1 MKGGFILK
9 DKYIIY
15 GDFQNYIKSYYL
27 KYHKKATVIK
37 AFQSF
42 NITPLELNA
51 SCIENALNL
60 YKSWSYLSD
69 ENFVSEIYKIPLS
82 VKIHLI
88 DDIPLEMPEALF
100 FQNSYDI
107 FVFRQFHNLD
117 DPMHSHNF
125 FEAFYVY
132 KGNCQLKFQ
141 NELHT
146 LSEGDLCIIASG
158 SLHSIIHDDEL
169 STIITISIRKS
180 TFDSSFFQILTHK
193 NLLSSFF
200 HNILYNKVESNYIL
214 FSTDNSEHLKLIIRN
229 LMFEYNKGG
238 PYSNY
243 CCISW
248 INILFSLILENYS
261 DSAQFYSYKFSTD
274 FYSIINYIQNNY
286 QNLTLKALASFFNY
300 SEAHLSFLIKKNT
313 GLGFMKLI
321 TKLKMSDACKYLE
334 NTNMSVE
341 KISELTGYN
350 SSDNFSK
357 AFKKYCNYSPQQYR
371 SKFTRTS
378 IFNE

>member
-1 MKGGFILK
+1 M
-9 DKYIIY
+9 
-15 GDFQNYIKSYYL
+15 SYYL
-27 KYHKKATVIK
+27 KYNKKATVID
-37 AFQSF
+37 AFQAF
-42 NITPLELNA
+42 NITPLELNT
-51 SCIENALNL
+51 SFIENALNL

-69 ENFVSEIYKIPLS
+69 EDFISEIDRIPLS
-82 VKIHLI
+82 AKFHLV
-88 DDIPLEMPEALF
+88 DDIPLEMPETLF

-107 FVFRQFHNLD
+107 FVFRQFHNLY

-141 NELHT
+141 NEIHT
-146 LSEGDLCIIASG
+146 LSEGDFCIIAPD

-169 STIITISIRKS
+169 SIIITISIRKS
-180 TFDSSFFQILTHK
+180 TFDNSFFQLLAHK

-200 HNILYNKVESNYIL
+200 HKVIYNKSESNYIL
-214 FSTDNSEHLKLIIRN
+214 FSTDNSEDLKLIIRN

-238 PYSNY
+238 IYSND

-248 INILFSLILENYS
+248 ISIFFSLILRNYS
-261 DSAQFYSYKFSTD
+261 DSVQFYSYKFSTD
-274 FYSIINYIQNNY
+274 FYSIINYIQKNY
-286 QNLTLKALASFFNY
+286 QNLTLKSLANFFNY

-321 TKLKMSDACKYLE
+321 TKLKMSDASKYLK
-334 NTNMSVE
+334 NTNISIE

-350 SSDNFSK
+350 SSDHFSK
-357 AFKKYCNYSPQQYR
+357 AFKKYYNYSPQQYR
-371 SKFTRTS
+371 SKFS
-378 IFNE
+378 SNNNLD

>member
-1 MKGGFILK
+1 MKGGFNLE

-27 KYHKKATVIK
+27 KNHKKATVTE

-42 NITPLELNA
+42 NITPFELN
-51 SCIENALNL
+51 SSYIQNALDL

-69 ENFVSEIYKIPLS
+69 ENFISEISKIPLS
-82 VKIHLI
+82 VKFHLV
-88 DDIPLEMPEALF
+88 DAIPLEMPEIIF
-100 FQNSYDI
+100 FSNSYDVL
-107 FVFRQFHNLD
+107 VFKQFHNLY

-146 LSEGDLCIIASG
+146 LSEGDLCIIAPD

-180 TFDSSFFQILTHK
+180 TFDSSFFQLLTHK

-200 HNILYNKVESNYIL
+200 NNILYNKSESNYIL
-214 FSTDNSEHLKLIIRN
+214 FSTDNSEDLKLIIRN
-229 LMFEYNKGG
+229 LMFEYNKGCA
-238 PYSNY
+238 YSND
-243 CCISW
+243 CCINW
-248 INILFSLILENYS
+248 ISILFSLVLRNYS
-261 DSAQFYSYKFSTD
+261 ESVQFYSYKFSND

-286 QNLTLKALASFFNY
+286 QNLTLKSLADFFNY
-300 SEAHLSFLIKKNT
+300 SEAHLSSLIKKNT

-334 NTNMSVE
+334 NTNMSIE

-350 SSDNFSK
+350 SSDHFSK
-357 AFKKYCNYSPQQYR
+357 VFKKYYNYSPQQYR
-371 SKFTRTS
+371 NKFS
-378 IFNE
+378 SNNDLN